1 MGPSK
6 IIKNLEWLIETEM
19 DNIEYLVEANR
30 QGPLGYAQ
38 TRLATYQAALAFIQ
52 KYRAGGAGYLSRRDY
67 LMEPVPEGVQ
77 GVITNPPYK
86 LAMEFVEKAVREAE
100 RFARG
105 EATKAK
111 LEAARMDALSAS
123 DAAASAASM
132 APQEPPVSR
141 MTGLGQ

>member
-38 TRLATYQAALAFIQ
+38 TRLATYQAALAVIWWETLP
-52 KYRAGGAGYLSRRDY
+52 GACRY
-67 LMEPVPEGVQ
+67 
-77 GVITNPPYK
+77 
-86 LAMEFVEKAVREAE
+86 
-100 RFARG
+100 
-105 EATKAK
+105 
-111 LEAARMDALSAS
+111 
-123 DAAASAASM
+123 AASM
-132 APQEPPVSR
+132 APQEPPISR